1 MKRFP
6 QREGIAGICWD
17 EKFSWKRKG
26 NEKKKGHCW
35 KIPEPGMER
44 VNPDLPEI
52 VPSRIPAPSKG
63 DFATRVAEGKKS
75 FWELRNGFW
84 KQESVEINVFFHK
97 YSGFSADPNFPRKNP
112 IWFSILISK
121 NWFFLGPVSFP
132 WFDFLSKHSWPSL
145 SSIRPFPISGSTSR
159 WKILGIQG
167 VLCSWKLLG
176 KPRRGKT
183 IALQTPQP
191 RLDLRQNLHFIE
203 GKIHVLF
210 QETIPYFSPE
220 KCWHHSLPPALG
232 FSIRNSADR

>member
-1 MKRFP
+1 MVFSINTAGFQLIPIFP
-6 QREGIAGICWD
+6 
-17 EKFSWKRKG
+17 EKTS
-26 NEKKKGHCW
+26 
-35 KIPEPGMER
+35 
-44 VNPDLPEI
+44 
-52 VPSRIPAPSKG
+52 
-63 DFATRVAEGKKS
+63 
-75 FWELRNGFW
+75 
-84 KQESVEINVFFHK
+84 
-97 YSGFSADPNFPRKNP
+97 
-112 IWFSILISK
+112 IWFSIPISK
-121 NWFFLGPVSFP
+121 NWVFLGPVSFP
-132 WFDFLSKHSWPSL
+132 WFDFPSKRSRPSL